1 MSITNKRAVIYKPTR
16 AITQSG
22 YSDQKWVLKFY
33 SDEPKYVE
41 PLMGW
46 VGSRDTTTQ
55 LVLKFSSRE
64 TAEAYAKRNGIDYT
78 VIMPQQVK
86 VRPKSYADN
95 FQ

>member
-1 MSITNKRAVIYKPTR
+1 M
-16 AITQSG
+16 
-22 YSDQKWVLKFY
+22 LKFY